1 MSYNTG
7 ICLKNK
13 KTVRKILISLFIS
26 ILFISAF
33 SVIAFAQ
40 ETQPVDIDKEE
51 VKYVSSEQVY
61 QVFGGYFTM
70 FESIPDGKTIAKSD
84 LLESLNTSKVPTRI
98 ILDLEINSEELI
110 SEDDLIMYLEEIE
123 KEHEKKDFENN
134 MVFFL
139 AVLGLIIIGAA
150 VIIIFNFKSYKS
162 ELRDIE
168 NAIRSKGT
176 K

>member
-1 MSYNTG
+1 MGNGVNLGNRNNVSIADMCGHKVLGMSGSLTNYIMTG
-7 ICLKNK
+7 DTSSVDSFRRTNK

-110 SEDDLIMYLEEIE
+110 SEDDLIMSLEEIE
-123 KEHEKKDFENN
+123 KEHEKKDFYY
-134 MVFFL
+134 FIL
-139 AVLGLIIIGAA
+139 
-150 VIIIFNFKSYKS
+150 
-162 ELRDIE
+162 
-168 NAIRSKGT
+168 
-176 K
+176 